1 MEYFTVD
8 IRRALPANSLIRK
21 SCASRWAISNHLS
34 MPAAFSWDTCAPSLI
49 EIENSSTR
57 GHRWILYTG
66 CLWENAKISFKSQKI
81 WMKRIIKI
89 NHWRTFYFTIHY
101 FGAFI
106 NIRDHMYR
114 TINLNGKCVTYI
126 FDWDYMKLIIS
137 FSWAYTKIVYRKWP
151 LILWFSV
158 S

>member
-66 CLWENAKISFKSQKI
+66 CLLENAKISFKSQKV

-89 NHWRTFYFTIHY
+89 NHWLITFYFTIHY
-101 FGAFI
+101 FEALIFSLI
-106 NIRDHMYR
+106 SEIVWDRMYC

-126 FDWDYMKLIIS
+126 FDWDFMKLIIS
-137 FSWAYTKIVYRKWP
+137 FAERIPK
-151 LILWFSV
+151 
-158 S
+158 